1 MRFEISYQGGTTH
14 EVELPGGVC
23 VVGRDPGCDI
33 VLNDSKCSRRHAVIE
48 DGPGGLSIRDSAS
61 ANGIYV
67 NGRKVE
73 KAQLKPGD
81 TVKLGAVKLKL
92 LPEIGETVV
101 VAPEGLDFAIGDPP
115 PGGSDPFTRPVAP
128 AEPPSPAPS
137 APARVRDAAAPR
149 AVASPRP
156 AARSAP
162 RGPARP
168 RLARR
173 NFGRP
178 ATVSLLAGL
187 WALFVPLA
195 VGLTLVGAARLQATA
210 AGWVGAGLIAAAAAG
225 LGTSMALGLRAL
237 APWAR
242 HLQIATAA
250 IGLLACPFTLAAA
263 TVIFYMTRPDV
274 RATFEGTTTVT
285 DASDSAEPTFAL
297 SLVGLLLVGLALTA
311 IALLVFS

>member
-1 MRFEISYQGGTTH
+1 MSNHTLLPDLLTIFVVSITVVFLFHQFRLPSIAGFLCAGAMIGPHGLNLVSDQDQVKVLAEIGVVLLLFTIGIEFSLAHLTSVRRLMLVGGTFQ
-14 EVELPGGVC
+14 VGGVLLFAT
-23 VVGRDPGCDI
+23 VVGY
-33 VLNDSKCSRRHAVIE
+33 LL
-48 DGPGGLSIRDSAS
+48 GLSLAESVFWGCVLSLSSTAI
-61 ANGIYV
+61 V
-67 NGRKVE
+67 
-73 KAQLKPGD
+73 
-81 TVKLGAVKLKL
+81 LKL
-92 LPEIGETVV
+92 LTDRGDMDSIHGRATTSILVFQDLAVV
-101 VAPEGLDFAIGDPP
+101 PMMLIVPLLATPME
-115 PGGSDPFTRPVAP
+115 
-128 AEPPSPAPS
+128 
-137 APARVRDAAAPR
+137 DAAKQ
-149 AVASPRP
+149 VALTM
-156 AARSAP
+156 
-162 RGPARP
+162 GK
-168 RLARR
+168 
-173 NFGRP
+173 
-178 ATVSLLAGL
+178 
-187 WALFVPLA
+187 ALLA